1 MGLTGLVF
9 KTQKVIHESDVRKQK
24 LFMPSLDNTCRDVK
38 DVNSIMIAPIF
49 GHNNLD
55 GSPNLVAIMQ
65 MVNKIDGII
74 TDHDVVS
81 TKRMCFLYFV
91 YVVGQDT
98 NDVKIDWVVD
108 LERF

>member
-9 KTQKVIHESDVRKQK
+9 KTQKVIYESDVRKQK

-81 TKRMCFLYFV
+81 TKRMYFFILCLCCRAR
-91 YVVGQDT
+91 Y
-98 NDVKIDWVVD
+98 K
-108 LERF
+108 